1 MNVAGLVISVIA
13 LLFTAFTYF
22 RHDKKIKQQSA
33 LLNKYQL
40 DKIEKEKEG
49 EKKAIIEA
57 NVIKGAKENRTI
69 KIYNRGKCLAKNV
82 NVVIPESDGFHVF
95 NNPCPIDIRP
105 QNGIEISLGAFIEN
119 CPNTVDI
126 FFEWSDDLN
135 KQNKDRQTIQL
146 F

>member
-1 MNVAGLVISVIA
+1 MNIAGLVISVIA

-49 EKKAIIEA
+49 EKRAIVEA
-57 NVIKGAKENRTI
+57 NVVKGLKGNRII
-69 KIYNRGKCLAKNV
+69 KIYNRGKCLARDV
-82 NVVIPESDGFHVF
+82 NVIIPESDGFHVF

-105 QNGIEISLGAFIEN
+105 QNGIDISLGAFIVN
-119 CPNTVDI
+119 CPSTIDI
-126 FFEWSDDLN
+126 SFEWSDDFN
-135 KQNKDRQTIQL
+135 KHNKDRQTIQL